1 MHMRFPALA
10 TMTWLALS
18 CGACGSDSVPPTP
31 DPQTR
36 AEIARLRASSE
47 AFHSITIELTEIGK
61 GQDVDEVDSF
71 AATLK
76 YAVRLNN
83 PTSNEHLVIY
93 RVDWDGRSFTPVGCP
108 PDAFQRG
115 FWSDRLRASEVLEP
129 LESITIS
136 NEYRPFAHCF
146 DFDLSRS
153 AVFIEEID
161 GVHHT
166 MNIDQ
171 RIAELEGREYGY

>member
-1 MHMRFPALA
+1 M
-10 TMTWLALS
+10 
-18 CGACGSDSVPPTP
+18 
-31 DPQTR
+31 
-36 AEIARLRASSE
+36 
-47 AFHSITIELTEIGK
+47 
-61 GQDVDEVDSF
+61 
-71 AATLK
+71 K
-76 YAVRLNN
+76 YAVTLNN
-83 PTSNEHLVIY
+83 PTANEHLVIY
-93 RVDWDGRSFTPVGCP
+93 SVNWEGKSFVPDICRPDGL
-108 PDAFQRG
+108 QRG

-153 AVFIEEID
+153 AVAIEEID